1 MLIVNLKALI
11 ERKSAVERRK
21 ITYKVIEEETGV
33 KALTLSRIATN
44 HDYNVSRKDL
54 EKLLLFFN
62 CQPNDL
68 LTLIKEKE
76 K

>member
-1 MLIVNLKALI
+1 MLIVNLTALI

-21 ITYKVIEEETGV
+21 ITYKMIEQETGV
-33 KALTLSRIATN
+33 KALTLFRIATN